1 MLNADFMQTLAEK
14 LLLKGR
20 IALVV
25 DEAWE
30 VTDPGESV
38 GSVGED
44 ICGKAVLQAQLGAMD
59 EV

>member
-20 IALVV
+20 IAPIV
-25 DEAWE
+25 DDPWE

-38 GSVGED
+38 GSVGEE
-44 ICGKAVLQAQLGAMD
+44 I
-59 EV
+59 